1 MKKLIFVLL
10 LIVLIVIGLL
20 VVVQIK
26 NKQVV
31 SDLIVVSEVN
41 LGEVNLSSKK
51 EFKIKLTNNT
61 GKDFEIAKVYTS
73 CGCTGVLVDESESTS
88 FVIKPKE
95 TIYVNLE
102 FDPSSMHQEGD
113 TIDHEVYVLVSSPVE
128 KEYVVKIL
136 GEVI

>member
-1 MKKLIFVLL
+1 MKKLIFVLP
-10 LIVLIVIGLL
+10 LIVIIVVGLL

-26 NKQVV
+26 NKQVA
-31 SDLIVVSEVN
+31 SDLIVISEVN

-61 GKDFEIAKVYTS
+61 GKDFEIAKIYTS

-88 FVIKPKE
+88 FLIKPKE
-95 TIYVNLE
+95 TIYVKLE

-136 GEVI
+136 GKVI

>member
-61 GKDFEIAKVYTS
+61 GKDFGIAKIYTS

-88 FVIKPKE
+88 FLIKPKE